1 MARPRPATAAES
13 SARGRGYAVGLT
25 TISSG
30 IESTIFRYTCD
41 GQRSTQFITLSDA
54 ARRAGLS
61 AAADTFFSYLIVA
74 SFYYYFIIIII
85 IIVVIVVVVVVVV
98 YLHQQMH
105 IKSKTYQYR
114 LPTKRATVNT
124 ISEEK
129 QQLK

>member
-1 MARPRPATAAES
+1 MP
-13 SARGRGYAVGLT
+13 LN
-25 TISSG
+25 
-30 IESTIFRYTCD
+30 TCN
-41 GQRSTQFITLSDA
+41 
-54 ARRAGLS
+54 
-61 AAADTFFSYLIVA
+61 
-74 SFYYYFIIIII
+74 YYYFIIIII
-85 IIVVIVVVVVVVV
+85 VVVVVVVVVV